1 MLPQLDSGMEQKGLW
16 LSLNSTYF
24 FRLVDIDEL
33 LWKIRTPL
41 NSYLVAGTSFGGFF
55 ALFWSEENGA
65 WRKDENNQKK
75 IELYTSL
82 GSLINDRSVVYLDK
96 RADVFFVAWNES
108 ENHLIVVMC
117 NGEICFFH
125 VNGEQAAPSVF
136 LPAPFVKAIGTESG
150 VIGIIRIEEK
160 VQVILVKHAES
171 KGYIV
176 SILDISYYSQEC
188 DTMEL
193 LLGAHSSDDVE
204 LYLFYP
210 SSESTTTASG
220 CKFSNS
226 FSPYVRKMNVS
237 IDGIVD
243 KAAMSPNGQLI
254 ALHTVDGNIYVGSV
268 AFEEVVVV
276 HTRPLSEAGSEI
288 FKPSLPSFAPF
299 MFCGND
305 AIFSA
310 DWAVG
315 HRYDNEFTV
324 EEGDQTNFYFTLSA
338 VDGSS
343 EVDLSDDIPQSSF
356 FFPERDGIRIVS
368 STRCY
373 FLQII
378 APQVQRVCAVGSTA
392 PGAVLRSAYEG
403 FSAGNTSAVR
413 AIHQLQQNLSL
424 LIEAIDDCIHT
435 AASEWSVEMQ
445 QHFLRVAAFG
455 KSFAR
460 SYDADFFV
468 STTEKIRVRN
478 TLRTVSKMILSH
490 DQLQQ
495 LGEHH
500 LARRLLCSG
509 HHLLVWRICCSLH
522 CMEDA
527 ILSEWMVSKLA
538 YDVAQGKTEG
548 DAARAIVSF
557 LKQPIERKSNSAGNS
572 EARRVAE
579 EIPFTEL
586 ANVAQINGNRAAAL
600 VLLDAE
606 EVPTRQVP
614 VLLAFGEPEKGLV
627 KAIAASDSD
636 LIFTV
641 IQYMLRAGGSA
652 KDVQFIAN
660 YPDARDL
667 LLTYISVCP
676 HYRDYLRDYYLAH
689 PTLEQYLE
697 VRDYLNEDRY
707 LRQKIQEKA
716 ASAEDFCNTFQKRK
730 SEILQRLPLLVG
742 CSSVSETK
750 KNSSSLPLSSGASS
764 GPYPATSGGGN
775 RSAPG
780 HSAGEGGKLSE
791 RYLCLQIGLVEKQ
804 TQFAKT
810 YNDERYLTAS
820 VADMLFF
827 LLQRAEDKAM
837 EDALSLRREY
847 CVPEEMMQ
855 WARLKAFAATK
866 QWDQVDQMGGINSRQ
881 KPVLSG
887 ESLVT
892 LLLSYDR
899 LEQAS
904 KHISRI
910 PNLEDRLEYYVQCGN
925 WTAAGAD
932 CGRVGATELLE
943 QLQARARGSAA
954 SQEQIKKGWDMTV
967 GSSSGLTFG
976 KLFFQTNY
984 QDK

>member
-1 MLPQLDSGMEQKGLW
+1 MLSELDSVMEQKGLW
-16 LSLNSTYF
+16 LSLGSTSF
-24 FRLVDIDEL
+24 FRLVDIDEM
-33 LWKIRTPL
+33 LWKISAPL
-41 NSYLVAGTSFGGFF
+41 NSYSVAGTLFGGFI
-55 ALFWSEENGA
+55 ALFRSDENVA
-65 WRKDENNQKK
+65 WRKEEPNQKI
-75 IELYTSL
+75 IELFTSL
-82 GSLINDRSVVYLDK
+82 GSRINDRSVINLDE
-96 RADVFFVAWNES
+96 RADVFFAAWNES
-108 ENHLIVVMC
+108 ENHLIIVLC
-117 NGEICFFH
+117 SGEIRFFH
-125 VNGEQAAPSVF
+125 VNGDQAAPSVF
-136 LPAPFVKAIGTESG
+136 LPAPFVRATGTESG
-150 VIGIIRIEEK
+150 VIGIIRLADK
-160 VQVILVKHAES
+160 VQVILVKHVEN
-171 KGYIV
+171 KGYTV
-176 SILDISYYSQEC
+176 CTLDISYYSQEC
-188 DTMEL
+188 DMMVL
-193 LLGAHSSDDVE
+193 LLGAHSSDDAE

-210 SSESTTTASG
+210 SSESTTSASC
-220 CKFSNS
+220 CKFSNA
-226 FSPYVRKMNVS
+226 FPPYAKKMNVS
-237 IDGIVD
+237 IEGIVD

-254 ALHTVDGNIYVGSV
+254 ALRTVDGSIYVGSV
-268 AFEEVVVV
+268 DFDEVVVV
-276 HTRPLSEAGSEI
+276 HTRLPSEVGSD
-288 FKPSLPSFAPF
+288 FLKPSLPSFAPF

-305 AIFSA
+305 AVFFA

-315 HRYDNEFTV
+315 HRYDDEFVV
-324 EEGDQTNFYFTLSA
+324 EEGDQTVFCLTLSA

-343 EVDLSDDIPQSSF
+343 DVDLSDDIPQSSF

-368 STRCY
+368 STRCH

-378 APQVQRVCAVGSTA
+378 TPQVQRVCAVGSTA

-403 FSAGNTSAVR
+403 FTSGNTTAVR
-413 AIHQLQQNLSL
+413 AIHQLQQNLSF

-435 AASEWSVEMQ
+435 AAFEWSVEMQ

-468 STTEKIRVRN
+468 STAEKIRVRN
-478 TLRTVSKMILSH
+478 TLRTVTKMIISH

-500 LARRLLCSG
+500 LARRLLCGG

-522 CMEDA
+522 CMEDT
-527 ILSEWMVSKLA
+527 ILSEWMLSKLA
-538 YDVAQGKTEG
+538 YDVAHGKTEE

-557 LKQPIERKSNSAGNS
+557 LKHPIERKSISAGNN

-586 ANVAQINGNRAAAL
+586 ANVAQINGKRAAAL

-606 EVPTRQVP
+606 EVSTRQVP

-627 KAIAASDSD
+627 RSIAASDSD

-641 IQYMLRAGGSA
+641 IQYMLRGGGSA

-667 LLTYISVCP
+667 LLTYISACP
-676 HYRDYLRDYYLAH
+676 HYRYYLRDYYLAH
-689 PTLEQYLE
+689 PTVEQYLE

-716 ASAEDFCNTFQKRK
+716 ASVEDLCDTFQKRK

-742 CSSVSETK
+742 RASESETK
-750 KNSSSLPLSSGASS
+750 KYSSSHPQGLGISS
-764 GPYPATSGGGN
+764 GPLSATSGGGN
-775 RSAPG
+775 SSASG
-780 HSAGEGGKLSE
+780 HSVGEGGKLSE

-810 YNDERYLTAS
+810 YNDERFLTAS

-827 LLQRAEDKAM
+827 LLQRAEDKAI
-837 EDALSLRREY
+837 EDAIALRREY

-855 WARLKAFAATK
+855 WARLKAFAETK

-925 WTAAGAD
+925 WTSAGAD
-932 CGRVGATELLE
+932 CGRVEATDLLE

-954 SQEQIKKGWDMTV
+954 AQEQIKKGWDTAV

-984 QDK
+984 QEK